1 MEFATVII
9 QLLILIH
16 HKVLKCKCHT
26 VMVMMPPLA
35 YNVIKVHKSR
45 TVKVKL
51 LKIELKPSLEV
62 PVISICIHISLNLV
76 ETNLRNF
83 SICERG

>member
-9 QLLILIH
+9 KLLILIH
-16 HKVLKCKCHT
+16 HIVLKCKCHT

-45 TVKVKL
+45 SVKVKL
-51 LKIELKPSLEV
+51 LKIELKPSLEL
-62 PVISICIHISLNLV
+62 ISIIYTFH
-76 ETNLRNF
+76 
-83 SICERG
+83 